1 MPTFYSHESRN
12 NAAPTVGL
20 YVCVL
25 LVSTATLL
33 FEIAL
38 TRIFAVTQGYHF
50 AFLAISLALLGFGAS
65 GTALAIV
72 PALASRDIRPV
83 IAGAGLL
90 FAVTSTGGLYLTN
103 VLPFD
108 AYTLLWEPSQLAYLA
123 LYYLALAAP
132 FFFAG
137 SVVGACLAKHPTRAG
152 ALYGTNLVGAGIG
165 CLLSV
170 VFPLIVGAAGS
181 VVAAGVI
188 ALIGA
193 AAMAGREVRRPAW
206 LVPAILAVA
215 AVVAA
220 VVFGVTELRLSPYKA
235 VSQALRHEGASKAW
249 SRWNAFSLVE
259 VIESGSIHAAP
270 GLSFAYQGDL
280 PPQTALAVDGDNLS
294 PMSAVPP
301 ERADFTEYL
310 PTSLVYRL
318 TDRPAALVI
327 EPGGGLDVLTALR
340 NGAESVTA
348 VISNPLVVEAVG
360 ERFAQHAAGI
370 LGRPGVTV
378 VDEGSRSYLRRT
390 DERFDVIQVSLADS
404 FRPVLAGAYGVSE
417 NYLYT
422 VEAFESYYSRLA
434 PGGYLSVT
442 RWAQTPPSEGVRV
455 VSVAVEALERLGV
468 EAAEHTAVIR
478 SLQTITLI
486 VKRSPLDDADVDAVR
501 GFADRLQYDLV
512 YHPGIAASDLNRFS
526 VHPTPAYHDTV
537 KAILDAGARE
547 ALYANYSHDIS
558 PVRDDRPFY
567 FHLFRWSQTLEILRS
582 LGRTFQPF
590 GGAGFLIVL
599 GSLVV
604 AVAAAGA
611 FILLP
616 LLFRRDVS
624 NGGGSHAGALGRLWP
639 FVYFAG
645 LGLGFLWVEIP
656 LLQRFI
662 LYLDQPTYA
671 FATVLFGVLVW
682 SGVGSLASDR
692 LRVSMAVAVSAVA
705 ALSVLYAFG
714 LPLLFDATLGL
725 PLAGRLTLSV
735 ALLAPLGAVM
745 GVPFPHAIRMLGGQA
760 PALVPWAWAVNG
772 STSVVS
778 ATLATVLALSFGFT
792 WVMLGGAAA
801 YLAAASAAHVW
812 QRRAPSSRETVT

>member
-1 MPTFYSHESRN
+1 MSTLYSHEAKK
-12 NAAPTVGL
+12 NAAPTAGL

-25 LVSTATLL
+25 LVSAATLL

-50 AFLAISLALLGFGAS
+50 AFLAVSLALLGFGAS

-72 PALASRDIRPV
+72 PRLIARDVRPV

-90 FAVTSTGGLYLTN
+90 FAVTSTGGLYVIN

-123 LYYLALAAP
+123 LYYLVLAVP

-137 SVVGACLAKHPTRAG
+137 SIVGACLAKHPTRAG
-152 ALYGTNLVGAGIG
+152 VLYGTNLVGAGMG

-170 VFPLIVGAAGS
+170 VCPLIVGAAGS
-181 VVAAGVI
+181 VVVAGVI

-193 AAMAGREVRRPAW
+193 AAMAGRELRRPAW

-215 AVVAA
+215 AMAASVVLE
-220 VVFGVTELRLSPYKA
+220 VTDLRLSPYKA

-270 GLSFAYQGDL
+270 GLSFAYQGEL

-318 TDRPAALVI
+318 TDRPTALVI

-360 ERFAQHAAGI
+360 ERFAQQAAGI
-370 LGRPGVTV
+370 LGRPDVTV

-434 PGGYLSVT
+434 PGGFLSAT

-468 EAAEHTAVIR
+468 EPAEHMAVIR

-486 VKRSPLDDADVDAVR
+486 VKRSPLDDADIEAVR
-501 GFADRLQYDLV
+501 EFADRLQYDLV
-512 YHPGIAASDLNRFS
+512 HHPCIADSDLNRFS

-537 KAILDAGARE
+537 KAILDPGARE
-547 ALYANYSHDIS
+547 ELYAGYSHDIS

-567 FHLFRWSQTLEILRS
+567 FHLFRWSQTPEILRS

-604 AVAAAGA
+604 AVAAAGT

-624 NGGGSHAGALGRLWP
+624 NGGGSHTGAVGRFLP

-662 LYLDQPTYA
+662 LFLDQPTYA

-692 LRVSMAVAVSAVA
+692 LRVSMAATVSAVVV
-705 ALSVLYAFG
+705 LSVLYAFG
-714 LPLLFDATLGL
+714 LPLLFDTTLGL
-725 PLAGRLTLSV
+725 PLAGRLVLSV
-735 ALLAPLGAVM
+735 ALLAPLGVAM
-745 GVPFPHAIRMLGGQA
+745 GVPFPRAIRMLGGQG

-772 STSVVS
+772 SASVVS
-778 ATLATVLALSFGFT
+778 AILATILALSFGFT

-812 QRRAPSSRETVT
+812 QRRSPR

>member
-1 MPTFYSHESRN
+1 MSTLYSHEAGK
-12 NAAPTVGL
+12 NAAPTPGL
-20 YVCVL
+20 YACVL
-25 LVSTATLL
+25 LVSAATLL

-65 GTALAIV
+65 GTALALV
-72 PALASRDIRPV
+72 PRLASRDIRPIV
-83 IAGAGLL
+83 AGAGLL
-90 FAVTSTGGLYLTN
+90 FAVTSTGGLYATN

-108 AYTLLWEPSQLAYLA
+108 AYTLLWEPRQLAYLA
-123 LYYLALAAP
+123 LYYLALAVP

-137 SVVGACLAKHPTRAG
+137 SIVGACLARHPSRAG
-152 ALYGTNLVGAGIG
+152 VLYGTNLVGAGIG

-170 VFPLIVGAAGS
+170 VFPLVVGSAGS

-188 ALIGA
+188 ALVGA
-193 AAMAGREVRRPAW
+193 AAMAGRDLRRPAW
-206 LVPAILAVA
+206 LVPGVLGAAAVA
-215 AVVAA
+215 AA
-220 VVFGVTELRLSPYKA
+220 VVLGVTDLKLSPYKA
-235 VSQALRHEGASKAW
+235 VSQALRHEGAEEAW

-270 GLSFAYQGDL
+270 GLSFAYKGVL

-301 ERADFTEYL
+301 EQAEFAGYM

-318 TDRPAALVI
+318 AEGPSALVI

-360 ERFAQHAAGI
+360 ERFTDQVAGV
-370 LGRPGVTV
+370 LGRTRVTV
-378 VDEGSRSYLRRT
+378 VGEGARSYLSRT

-422 VEAFESYYSRLA
+422 VEAFEIYYNRLA
-434 PGGYLSVT
+434 PGGILSVT

-455 VSVAVEALERLGV
+455 VAVAVEALERHG
-468 EAAEHTAVIR
+468 AEPGDHIAVIR
-478 SLQTITLI
+478 SLQTVTLI
-486 VKRSPLDDADVDAVR
+486 VKRSPLSEADIDVVR
-501 GFADRLQYDLV
+501 GFADALQYDLV
-512 YHPGIAASDLNRFS
+512 YHPGIAPSDLNRFS

-537 KAILDAGARE
+537 SAILDAGARE
-547 ALYANYSHDIS
+547 EFYDGYSHDIS
-558 PVRDDRPFY
+558 PVSDDRPFY
-567 FHLFRWSQTLEILRS
+567 FHLFRWSQTPEILGS

-604 AVAAAGA
+604 AIVAAGA

-616 LLFRRDVS
+616 LLFRRDVP
-624 NGGGSHAGALGRLWP
+624 NGGTEASAVGRLWP

-692 LRVSMAVAVSAVA
+692 LTVPMAAVVSAVA

-714 LPLLFDATLGL
+714 LPMLFDATLGL
-725 PLAGRLTLSV
+725 PLAGRLAVSV
-735 ALLAPLGAVM
+735 ALLAPLGIAM
-745 GVPFPHAIRMLGGQA
+745 GMPFPRAIRTLGEQA

-772 STSVVS
+772 STSVIS
-778 ATLATVLALSFGFT
+778 AILATVLALSFGFT
-792 WVMLGGAAA
+792 WVILGGAAA
-801 YLAAASAAHVW
+801 YLTAAAAAQVW
-812 QRRAPSSRETVT
+812 VGRTRTRST

>member
-1 MPTFYSHESRN
+1 MSTLYSHEAGK
-12 NAAPTVGL
+12 NAAPTAGL
-20 YVCVL
+20 YACVL
-25 LVSTATLL
+25 LVSAATLL

-65 GTALAIV
+65 GTALALV
-72 PALASRDIRPV
+72 PRLASRDIRPV
-83 IAGAGLL
+83 VAGAGLM
-90 FAVTSTGGLYLTN
+90 FAVTSTGGLYVTN
-103 VLPFD
+103 ILPFD

-123 LYYLALAAP
+123 LYYLALAVP

-137 SVVGACLAKHPTRAG
+137 SIVGACLAKHPSRAG
-152 ALYGTNLVGAGIG
+152 VLYGANLVGAGIG

-170 VFPLIVGAAGS
+170 VFPLVVGAAGS
-181 VVAAGVI
+181 VVVAGVI
-188 ALIGA
+188 ALAGA
-193 AAMAGREVRRPAW
+193 AAMAGRELRRPAW
-206 LVPAILAVA
+206 LVPGVLGVAAVA
-215 AVVAA
+215 AA
-220 VVFGVTELRLSPYKA
+220 VVLGVTELRLSPYKA
-235 VSQALRHEGASKAW
+235 VSQALRHEGAEKAW
-249 SRWNAFSLVE
+249 SKWNAFSLVE

-270 GLSFAYQGDL
+270 GLSFAYQGTL

-294 PMSAVPP
+294 PMSAVEP
-301 ERADFTEYL
+301 EQAGFAEYL

-318 TDRPAALVI
+318 AEGPVALVI

-340 NGAESVTA
+340 NGAEPVTA

-360 ERFAQHAAGI
+360 ERFADHAAGV
-370 LGRPGVTV
+370 LVRPGVTV
-378 VDEGSRSYLRRT
+378 VDEGARSYLSRT

-422 VEAFESYYSRLA
+422 VEAFEGYYRILA
-434 PGGYLSVT
+434 PGGFLSVT

-468 EAAEHTAVIR
+468 EPADHMVVIR

-486 VKRSPLDDADVDAVR
+486 VKRDVLDDGDVDVVR
-501 GFADRLQYDLV
+501 GFADGLQYDLV
-512 YHPGIAASDLNRFS
+512 YHPGIAAADLNRFS
-526 VHPTPAYHDTV
+526 VHPSPAYHETV
-537 KAILDAGARE
+537 AAILDAGGRE
-547 ALYANYSHDIS
+547 KFYGGYSHDIS
-558 PVRDDRPFY
+558 PVTDDRPFY
-567 FHLFRWSQTLEILRS
+567 FHLFRWSQTPEILGS

-604 AVAAAGA
+604 AVVAAGV

-616 LLFRRDVS
+616 LLFRRDVPRE
-624 NGGGSHAGALGRLWP
+624 GGPQVGAVGRLWP

-645 LGLGFLWVEIP
+645 LGLGFLWAEIP

-692 LRVSMAVAVSAVA
+692 LQVSMAAAVSVVA
-705 ALSVLYAFG
+705 GLSVVYAFG

-725 PLAGRLTLSV
+725 PLAGRLALSV
-735 ALLAPLGAVM
+735 ALLAPLGMAM
-745 GVPFPHAIRMLGGQA
+745 GVPFPRAIRKLGEQG

-778 ATLATVLALSFGFT
+778 AILATVLALSFGFT
-792 WVMLGGAAA
+792 WVILGGAAA
-801 YLAAASAAHVW
+801 YLAAAAAAQVW
-812 QRRAPSSRETVT
+812 QRRSSVRSS

>member
-1 MPTFYSHESRN
+1 MSTLYSFETDENASPT
-12 NAAPTVGL
+12 AGL

-25 LVSTATLL
+25 LVSAATLL

-65 GTALAIV
+65 GTALALF
-72 PALASRDIRPV
+72 PALASRDIRPMV
-83 IAGAGLL
+83 AGAGVL
-90 FAVTSTGGLYLTN
+90 FAVTSTGGMYVIN

-123 LYYLALAAP
+123 LYYLALAVP

-137 SVVGACLAKHPTRAG
+137 SIVGACLAKHPSRAG
-152 ALYGTNLVGAGIG
+152 VLYGANLVGAGIG

-170 VFPLIVGAAGS
+170 VFPVIVGAAGS
-181 VVAAGVI
+181 VVVAGVI
-188 ALIGA
+188 ALVGA
-193 AAMAGREVRRPAW
+193 AAMAGRELRRPAW
-206 LVPAILAVA
+206 LVPGVLAVVAVA
-215 AVVAA
+215 AA
-220 VVFGVTELRLSPYKA
+220 VVLGVTELRLSPYKA

-270 GLSFAYQGDL
+270 GLSFAYQGVL

-318 TDRPAALVI
+318 SDRPNALVI

-360 ERFAQHAAGI
+360 ERFADHAANI

-378 VDEGSRSYLRRT
+378 VDEGARSYLRRT

-422 VEAFESYYSRLA
+422 VEAFESYYRRLA
-434 PGGYLSVT
+434 PGGFLSVT

-468 EAAEHTAVIR
+468 EPADQMAVIR

-486 VKRSPLDDADVDAVR
+486 VKRSPLDDADIDTVR
-501 GFADRLQYDLV
+501 GFADSLQYDLV

-526 VHPTPAYHDTV
+526 VHPAPIYHDTV
-537 KAILDAGARE
+537 AAILDVDARE
-547 ALYANYSHDIS
+547 PLYDDYSHDIS

-567 FHLFRWSQTLEILRS
+567 FHLFRWSQTPEILGS

-604 AVAAAGA
+604 AVAAACV

-616 LLFRRDVS
+616 LLFRHNRTDDVA
-624 NGGGSHAGALGRLWP
+624 GGAGVRRLWP

-671 FATVLFGVLVW
+671 FATVLFGILVW

-692 LRVSMAVAVSAVA
+692 LRVSMAAAVSAVA
-705 ALSVLYAFG
+705 ALSVLYALG

-725 PLAGRLTLSV
+725 PLAGRLALSV
-735 ALLAPLGAVM
+735 VLLAPLGMAM
-745 GVPFPHAIRMLGGQA
+745 GVPFPRAIRLLGEQA
-760 PALVPWAWAVNG
+760 PVLVPWAWAVNG

-778 ATLATVLALSFGFT
+778 AILATVLALSFGFT
-792 WVMLGGAAA
+792 WVILGGAAA
-801 YLAAASAAHVW
+801 YLAAAVAAQVLQHGT
-812 QRRAPSSRETVT
+812 RTRSP

>member
-1 MPTFYSHESRN
+1 MSTLYSHEAGK
-12 NAAPTVGL
+12 NAAPTAGL
-20 YVCVL
+20 YACVL
-25 LVSTATLL
+25 LVSAATLL

-65 GTALAIV
+65 GTALALV
-72 PALASRDIRPV
+72 PRLASRDIRPIV
-83 IAGAGLL
+83 AGAGLL
-90 FAVTSTGGLYLTN
+90 FAATSTGGLYATN

-123 LYYLALAAP
+123 LYYLALAVP

-137 SVVGACLAKHPTRAG
+137 SIVGACLAKHPSRAG
-152 ALYGTNLVGAGIG
+152 VLYGANLVGAGMG

-170 VFPLIVGAAGS
+170 VFPLVVGSAGS

-188 ALIGA
+188 ALAGA
-193 AAMAGREVRRPAW
+193 AAMAGRELRRPAW
-206 LVPAILAVA
+206 LVLGILGVA
-215 AVVAA
+215 AVAGA
-220 VVFGVTELRLSPYKA
+220 VLLGVTELKLSPYKA
-235 VSQALRHEGASKAW
+235 VSQALRHEGAEKAW
-249 SRWNAFSLVE
+249 SEWNAFSLVE

-270 GLSFAYQGDL
+270 GLSFAYKGVL

-294 PMSAVPP
+294 PMSAVSP
-301 ERADFTEYL
+301 EQAQFAEYL

-318 TDRPAALVI
+318 AEGPSALAI

-348 VISNPLVVEAVG
+348 VVSNPLVVEAVG
-360 ERFAQHAAGI
+360 ERFADHTAGV
-370 LGRPGVTV
+370 LGRPEVTV
-378 VDEGSRSYLRRT
+378 VDEGARSYLSRT
-390 DERFDVIQVSLADS
+390 DERFDAIQVSLADS

-417 NYLYT
+417 SYLYT

-434 PGGYLSVT
+434 PGGLLSVT

-455 VSVAVEALERLGV
+455 VSVAVEALERQGV
-468 EAAEHTAVIR
+468 EPGNHMAVMR

-486 VKRSPLDDADVDAVR
+486 VKRSPLSEADIEVVR
-501 GFADRLQYDLV
+501 EFAGALQYDLV
-512 YHPGIAASDLNRFS
+512 YHPGIAAPDLNRFS
-526 VHPTPAYHDTV
+526 VHPAPIYHETV
-537 KAILDAGARE
+537 AAILDADQRKKFYDG
-547 ALYANYSHDIS
+547 YSHDIS
-558 PVRDDRPFY
+558 PVSDDRPFY
-567 FHLFRWSQTLEILRS
+567 FHLFRWSQTPEVLES

-604 AVAAAGA
+604 AVVAAGA

-616 LLFRRDVS
+616 LLFRRGAS
-624 NGGGSHAGALGRLWP
+624 NGGGPQVGAVGRLWP

-645 LGLGFLWVEIP
+645 LGLGFLWVELP

-692 LRVSMAVAVSAVA
+692 LSVPMGAAVSVVA
-705 ALSVLYAFG
+705 GLSVLYAFG

-725 PLAGRLTLSV
+725 PLAGRLALSV
-735 ALLAPLGAVM
+735 LLLAPLGIAM
-745 GVPFPHAIRMLGGQA
+745 GMPFPRAIRTLGEQA

-772 STSVVS
+772 STSVIS
-778 ATLATVLALSFGFT
+778 AILATVLALSFGFT
-792 WVMLGGAAA
+792 WVILGGAAA
-801 YLAAASAAHVW
+801 YLAAAGAAQVW
-812 QRRAPSSRETVT
+812 QRRTRARTP

>member
-1 MPTFYSHESRN
+1 M
-12 NAAPTVGL
+12 GL
-20 YVCVL
+20 YACVL
-25 LVSTATLL
+25 LVSAATLL

-72 PALASRDIRPV
+72 PALASRDIRPLM
-83 IAGAGLL
+83 AGAGLL
-90 FAVTSTGGLYLTN
+90 FAVAATGGLYVTN

-108 AYTLLWEPSQLAYLA
+108 AYTLLWEPSQLGYLA
-123 LYYLALAAP
+123 LYYLALAVP

-137 SVVGACLAKHPTRAG
+137 AIVGACLAKHPAKAG
-152 ALYGTNLVGAGIG
+152 VLYGTNLVGAGIG

-170 VFPLIVGAAGS
+170 VFPLFVGAAGS
-181 VVAAGVI
+181 VVAAGLI
-188 ALIGA
+188 ALMGA
-193 AAMAGREVRRPAW
+193 AAMAGGELRRPAW
-206 LVPAILAVA
+206 LIAGILAVA
-215 AVVAA
+215 AVAA
-220 VVFGVTELRLSPYKA
+220 AIVLGVTDLRLSPYKA

-259 VIESGSIHAAP
+259 VIQSNSIHAAP
-270 GLSFAYQGDL
+270 GLSFAYQGEL

-301 ERADFTEYL
+301 EDADFTEYL

-318 TDRPAALVI
+318 ADRPVALVI

-340 NGAESVTA
+340 NSAESVTV
-348 VISNPLVVEAVG
+348 VISNPLVVEVVG
-360 ERFAQHAAGI
+360 ERFGHRAAGI
-370 LGRPGVTV
+370 LSRPGVTIV
-378 VDEGSRSYLRRT
+378 GEGPRSYLHRT
-390 DERFDVIQVSLADS
+390 DERFDAIQVSLADS

-434 PGGYLSVT
+434 PDGFLSVT

-468 EAAEHTAVIR
+468 EPAEHMAVIR

-486 VKRSPLDDADVDAVR
+486 VKRSPLDDADIDAVR
-501 GFADRLQYDLV
+501 RFAERLQHDLV
-512 YHPGIAASDLNRFS
+512 YHPGIASSDLNRFS

-537 KAILDAGARE
+537 KAILDSGTKE
-547 ALYANYSHDIS
+547 ALYAGYGHDIS
-558 PVRDDRPFY
+558 PVSDDRPFY
-567 FHLFRWSQTLEILRS
+567 FHLFRWSQTPEILRN

-590 GGAGFLIVL
+590 GGAGFLIML

-604 AVAAAGA
+604 AVVAAGV
-611 FILLP
+611 FILFP

-624 NGGGSHAGALGRLWP
+624 NGGGSHVSAVGRLWP

-692 LRVSMAVAVSAVA
+692 LRVSMAVAVSVVG
-705 ALSVLYAFG
+705 ALSVLYAYG
-714 LPLLFDATLGL
+714 LPLVFDATLGL
-725 PLAGRLTLSV
+725 PLVGRLALSV
-735 ALLAPLGAVM
+735 ALLAPLGVAM
-745 GVPFPHAIRMLGGQA
+745 GVPFPRAVRMLGGQA

-778 ATLATVLALSFGFT
+778 AILATVLALSFGFT
-792 WVMLGGAAA
+792 SVMLGGATA
-801 YLAAASAAHVW
+801 YLAAAFAALMW
-812 QRRAPSSRETVT
+812 RRKDDSQPR

>member
-1 MPTFYSHESRN
+1 MSTLYSHEAGK
-12 NAAPTVGL
+12 NAAPSPGL
-20 YVCVL
+20 YACVL
-25 LVSTATLL
+25 LVSAATLL

-65 GTALAIV
+65 GTALALV
-72 PALASRDIRPV
+72 PKLASRDIRPV
-83 IAGAGLL
+83 VAGSGLL
-90 FAVTSTGGLYLTN
+90 FAVSSTGGLYATN

-123 LYYLALAAP
+123 LYYLALAVP

-137 SVVGACLAKHPTRAG
+137 SIVGGCLARHPSRAG
-152 ALYGTNLVGAGIG
+152 VLYGANLVGAGIG

-170 VFPLIVGAAGS
+170 VFPLVVGSAGS
-181 VVAAGVI
+181 VVAAGVV
-188 ALIGA
+188 ALVGA
-193 AAMAGREVRRPAW
+193 AAMAGRELRRPAW
-206 LVPAILAVA
+206 LLPGLLGVAAVA
-215 AVVAA
+215 AA
-220 VVFGVTELRLSPYKA
+220 VMLGVTELKLSPYKA
-235 VSQALRHEGASKAW
+235 VTQALRHEGAEKAW
-249 SRWNAFSLVE
+249 SKWNAFSLVE
-259 VIESGSIHAAP
+259 VIQSGSIHAAP
-270 GLSFAYQGDL
+270 GLSFAYKGTL
-280 PPQTALAVDGDNLS
+280 PPQIALAVDGDNLS
-294 PMSAVPP
+294 PMSAVSP
-301 ERADFTEYL
+301 EEAQFAEYL

-318 TDRPAALVI
+318 AEGPSALVI

-360 ERFAQHAAGI
+360 ERFADHAAGV
-370 LGRPGVTV
+370 LDRPGVTV
-378 VDEGSRSYLRRT
+378 AGEGARSYLSRT
-390 DERFDVIQVSLADS
+390 DDRFEVIQVSLADS

-434 PGGYLSVT
+434 HGGFLSVT

-455 VSVAVEALERLGV
+455 VSVAVEALERQGS
-468 EAAEHTAVIR
+468 EPGDHMAVMR

-486 VKRSPLDDADVDAVR
+486 VKRNPLSEADIEVVR
-501 GFADRLQYDLV
+501 EFAGALQYDLV
-512 YHPGIAASDLNRFS
+512 YHPGIAAPDLNRFS
-526 VHPTPAYHDTV
+526 VHPTPVYHDTV
-537 KAILDAGARE
+537 AAILDAGQRRE
-547 ALYANYSHDIS
+547 FYDGYSHDIS
-558 PVRDDRPFY
+558 PVSDDRPFY
-567 FHLFRWSQTLEILRS
+567 FHLFRWSQTPEILGS

-604 AVAAAGA
+604 AVVAAGV

-616 LLFRRDVS
+616 LLFRRDAS
-624 NGGGSHAGALGRLWP
+624 NGGESQAGVLGRLWP

-692 LRVSMAVAVSAVA
+692 LPVPMGAAVSGVA
-705 ALSVLYAFG
+705 GLSVLYAFG
-714 LPLLFDATLGL
+714 LPALFDATLGL
-725 PLAGRLTLSV
+725 PLAGRLALSV
-735 ALLAPLGAVM
+735 VLLAPLGIAM
-745 GVPFPHAIRMLGGQA
+745 GMPFPRAIRTLGEQA

-772 STSVVS
+772 STSVIS
-778 ATLATVLALSFGFT
+778 AILATVLSLSFGFT
-792 WVMLGGAAA
+792 WVILGGAAA
-801 YLAAASAAHVW
+801 YLAAAAAAQAWVGKT
-812 QRRAPSSRETVT
+812 RVRSD

>member
-1 MPTFYSHESRN
+1 MPTLYSYEAPE
-12 NAAPTVGL
+12 NATPTVGL

-25 LVSTATLL
+25 LVSAATLL
-33 FEIAL
+33 LEIAL

-65 GTALAIV
+65 GTALAVV
-72 PALASRDIRPV
+72 PALVSRDIRPV
-83 IAGAGLL
+83 TAGAALL
-90 FAVTSTGGLYLTN
+90 FGVTSIGGLYLTN
-103 VLPFD
+103 ILPFD
-108 AYTLLWEPSQLAYLA
+108 AYTLLWEPSQLAYLTI
-123 LYYLALAAP
+123 YYLALAVP

-137 SVVGACLAKHPTRAG
+137 SIVGACLTKHPTRAG
-152 ALYGTNLVGAGIG
+152 VLYGTNLVGAGIG

-181 VVAAGVI
+181 VVAAGGI

-193 AAMAGREVRRPAW
+193 AAIAGRQLSRPAW
-206 LVPAILAVA
+206 LVPALLVVA

-220 VVFGVTELRLSPYKA
+220 VVLGVTELRLSPYKA

-270 GLSFAYQGDL
+270 GLSFAYQGIL

-294 PMSAVPP
+294 PISAVPP

-318 TDRPAALVI
+318 TDSPDALVI
-327 EPGGGLDVLTALR
+327 EPGGGLDILTALR
-340 NGAESVTA
+340 NGAESVTV
-348 VISNPLVVEAVG
+348 VISNPLIVEAVG
-360 ERFAQHAAGI
+360 ERFAHHAAGI

-378 VDEGSRSYLRRT
+378 VEEGPRSYLRRT

-434 PGGYLSVT
+434 PGGFLSVT

-468 EAAEHTAVIR
+468 EPAEHTAVIR

-486 VKRSPLDDADVDAVR
+486 VKRSPLSEADIDAVR

-512 YHPGIAASDLNRFS
+512 YHPGIEASDVNRFS
-526 VHPTPAYHDTV
+526 VYPTPVYHDTV
-537 KAILDAGARE
+537 KAILDAGGRE
-547 ALYANYSHDIS
+547 ELYVGYSHDIS

-567 FHLFRWSQTLEILRS
+567 FHLFKWSQTPEILRS

-604 AVAAAGA
+604 AMAAAGV

-616 LLFRRDVS
+616 LLFRRDAPNV
-624 NGGGSHAGALGRLWP
+624 GSHGGAIGRLLP

-682 SGVGSLASDR
+682 SGIGSLASDR
-692 LRVSMAVAVSAVA
+692 LRVSMAAAVSTVA

-714 LPLLFDATLGL
+714 LPLLFDVTLGL
-725 PLAGRLTLSV
+725 PLAGRLALSV
-735 ALLAPLGAVM
+735 ALLAPLGAAM
-745 GVPFPHAIRMLGGQA
+745 GVPFPRSIRMLGEQA
-760 PALVPWAWAVNG
+760 PALVSWAWAVNG

-778 ATLATVLALSFGFT
+778 AILATVLALSFGFT
-792 WVMLGGAAA
+792 WVILGGAAA
-801 YLAAASAAHVW
+801 YLAAASAAYAW
-812 QRRAPSSRETVT
+812 QRKGLAS